1 MFKTINKDVVAEIV
15 EKKSK
20 FIAHVFHVETVEEA
34 EEKIKEIKKMH
45 YDARH
50 NCYAFSIF
58 SKEGIVN
65 RFSDDGEPSGTAG
78 SPMLNILN
86 SKGITNCVVIVTRYF
101 GGILLG
107 TGGLVRAYTGAM
119 QEALKE
125 ISEVIKDTGLEVRL
139 QTTYQDLEKMKYYL
153 ELRSLY
159 KKNISQLT
167 ELDDILEATNIEKTI
182 DNESILSSNNEYYS
196 FISQYK
202 SYRNELE
209 SKQKYY
215 ERQVVLYPSVLSKQ
229 EIENIENDYIQTKLN
244 FINWIEEKK
253 IETVEKKMDYS
264 QKLNN
269 IEIEIQQTQLKI
281 DNSSIKAKKSG
292 YVNVINKISVGDYV
306 SSDTLLLSIIPVD
319 TELKAIVNVSN
330 SNISKIKIGQNV
342 LLQINDLP
350 YTKYGKIEGKII
362 LIPSDVIISENPYYP
377 VEVLLDKNYVKH
389 KSEKVYLKIG
399 TKVSTKI
406 IVDSNTIFQ
415 KILNKLVID
424 NEQINSS

>member
-1 MFKTINKDVVAEIV
+1 MFKTIDKDVTAEIV

-34 EEKIKEIKKMH
+34 EEKIKETKKLH

-153 ELRSLY
+153 
-159 KKNISQLT
+159 KQNDIDITNT
-167 ELDDILEATNIEKTI
+167 EFSENVDVFIDITEEKY
-182 DNESILSSNNEYYS
+182 DGL
-196 FISQYK
+196 
-202 SYRNELE
+202 L
-209 SKQKYY
+209 KQK
-215 ERQVVLYPSVLSKQ
+215 
-229 EIENIENDYIQTKLN
+229 NDLN
-244 FINWIEEKK
+244 F
-253 IETVEKKMDYS
+253 
-264 QKLNN
+264 
-269 IEIEIQQTQLKI
+269 
-281 DNSSIKAKKSG
+281 
-292 YVNVINKISVGDYV
+292 
-306 SSDTLLLSIIPVD
+306 
-319 TELKAIVNVSN
+319 
-330 SNISKIKIGQNV
+330 
-342 LLQINDLP
+342 
-350 YTKYGKIEGKII
+350 KII
-362 LIPSDVIISENPYYP
+362 NHEIIM
-377 VEVLLDKNYVKH
+377 
-389 KSEKVYLKIG
+389 EKY
-399 TKVSTKI
+399 I
-406 IVDSNTIFQ
+406 IR
-415 KILNKLVID
+415 K
-424 NEQINSS
+424 